1 MGLIDDMYIRL
12 LSSNDNLVIGGI
24 LMLVSQIQK

>member
-1 MGLIDDMYIRL
+1 MGLNDDMYIRL
-12 LSSNDNLVIGGI
+12 LSSNDNLVISGI